1 MKSLKKAGVLFVV
14 LAVTSGIAMAQFAKP
29 EDAITYR
36 KSVMQVIK
44 KHFGSMAGV
53 VKGKLPFDQKEFVKN
68 AKVVVMAS
76 KLPWEATL
84 FPGSTDG
91 NTTLKETAF
100 KDSDGFLMAA
110 KRFEEASRE
119 LVVAAESGDMASIKK
134 KFGTTAQTCGGCHK
148 QYRK

>member
-1 MKSLKKAGVLFVV
+1 
-14 LAVTSGIAMAQFAKP
+14 
-29 EDAITYR
+29 
-36 KSVMQVIK
+36 
-44 KHFGSMAGV
+44 
-53 VKGKLPFDQKEFVKN
+53 
-68 AKVVVMAS
+68 MAS

-134 KFGTTAQTCGGCHK
+134 KVWHHCTNLRWLSQTIP
-148 QYRK
+148 QISDWI